1 LVGAVV
7 FTVSYPYRVI
17 AVLRW
22 IKYRRIKTKT
32 QAYLKSF
39 FTFFSLRLV
48 NGDSSAHTIG
58 VTSKQTFWEQQAN
71 AWAQRRRDGVTF
83 NRIASESQ
91 VSIPTVRWRLVQFGF
106 SLKGEKGA
114 ESANPSPGIVNNHA
128 TAQGD
133 EALTRQAYPKQSTTT
148 PGGDK

>member
-1 LVGAVV
+1 
-7 FTVSYPYRVI
+7 
-17 AVLRW
+17 
-22 IKYRRIKTKT
+22 
-32 QAYLKSF
+32 LKSF

-83 NRIASESQ
+83 NRIASESS

-114 ESANPSPGIVNNHA
+114 ESANPSPGIVNYP
-128 TAQGD
+128 TAQGY
-133 EALTRQAYPKQSTTT
+133 EATSNLTQSTTT
-148 PGGDK
+148 PGGGI